1 MKLADRVD
9 IAYVLIWD
17 RLVGAVSWNGRDRF
31 ATFEFDR
38 KFLDLGLDLSP
49 IKMPAA
55 DARRGNAQFAFR
67 ALREETFKGLPGML
81 ADSLPDN
88 FGNALIDRW
97 LSGQGRDPA
106 DFSPV
111 ERLCYTGRR
120 GMGALEYK
128 PVINTALEESVPVEV
143 ERLLALARSVVEERS
158 NLRSDLGSDP
168 SDALLNI
175 IRTGTSAGG
184 NRPKAVIALNEKNGE
199 VRSGQVDAP
208 DGFDYWILKFDGV
221 KDRALADPAG
231 YGRIEYAYH
240 LMAKEAGIDMTECR
254 LLEEEGRAHFM
265 TRRFDRSAGGGK
277 LHLQSLCAIAH
288 LDYQDAGGASY
299 EDAFRVM
306 RELRLSS
313 EEAGQQFRRMVFNV
327 AARNQDDHTKNI
339 AFLMDMG
346 GHWRL
351 SPAFDVTYAYNPGG
365 LWTNTHQMSI
375 NGKRDDFTKEDL
387 LRVGTEMN
395 IQRGEKLVEEVLDAV
410 SRWPFFAGEAG
421 VPKNQIDAI
430 AKTHRLNI

>member
-1 MKLADRVD
+1 MAERVD
-9 IAYVLIWD
+9 VAYVRIWD
-17 RLVGAVSWNGRDRF
+17 TLAGAVSWNARSRF

-55 DARRGNAQFAFR
+55 DARKGTSQFAFR
-67 ALREETFKGLPGML
+67 SLPETTFKGLPGML

-88 FGNALIDRW
+88 FGNTLIDRW
-97 LSGQGRDPA
+97 LSGQGRDPS

-120 GMGALEYK
+120 GMGALEYQ

-158 NLRSDLGSDP
+158 GLKADLGADP

-184 NRPKAVIALNEKNGE
+184 NRPKAVIALNEKTGE
-199 VRSGQVDAP
+199 VRSGQVVAP

-240 LMAKEAGIDMTECR
+240 LMAVEAGIGMTECR
-254 LLEEEGRAHFM
+254 LLEEGGRAHFM
-265 TRRFDRSAGGGK
+265 TRRFDRSTGGGK
-277 LHLQSLCAIAH
+277 LHLQSLCALAH
-288 LDYQDAGGASY
+288 LDYQNAGGASY

-339 AFLMDMG
+339 AFLMDRG
-346 GHWRL
+346 GQWRL

-365 LWTNTHQMSI
+365 LRTNMHQMSI
-375 NGKRDDFTKEDL
+375 NGKRDDFTKKDL
-387 LRVGTEMN
+387 LKTGREMN
-395 IQRGEKLVEEVLDAV
+395 IQRVEKLVEEVLDAV
-410 SRWPFFAGEAG
+410 SRWPVFAAQAG
-421 VPKNQIDAI
+421 VTKDQIDSI
-430 AKTHRLNI
+430 AKTHRVSALR

>member
-9 IAYVLIWD
+9 TAYVKIWD
-17 RLVGAVSWNGRDRF
+17 HLVGAVSWNGRDRF
-31 ATFEFDR
+31 ATFEFDGN
-38 KFLDLGLDLSP
+38 FLDLGLDLSP
-49 IKMPAA
+49 LRMPIAG
-55 DARRGNAQFAFR
+55 ARRGNARFAFR
-67 ALREETFKGLPGML
+67 ALPEETFKGLPGML

-97 LSGQGRDPA
+97 LSAQGRDPA

-158 NLRSDLGSDP
+158 LLKADLESDP

-184 NRPKAVIALNEKNGE
+184 NRAKAVIALSEKTGE

-208 DGFDYWILKFDGV
+208 EGFDYWILKFDGV
-221 KDRALADPAG
+221 KDRSLGDPAG

-240 LMAKEAGIDMTECR
+240 LMAKEAGIDMMECR
-254 LLEEEGRAHFM
+254 LLEEGDRAHFM
-265 TRRFDRSAGGGK
+265 TRRFDRPGGGK
-277 LHLQSLCAIAH
+277 IHLQSLCALAH
-288 LDYQDAGGASY
+288 LDYRDAGGASY

-313 EEAGQQFRRMVFNV
+313 EEAGRFFRRMVFNV

-339 AFLMDMG
+339 AFLMG
-346 GHWRL
+346 GDGRWNL
-351 SPAFDVTYAYNPGG
+351 SPAFDVTYAYNPAGR
-365 LWTNTHQMSI
+365 WTNMHQMSI
-375 NGKRDDFTKEDL
+375 NGRRDDITKEDL
-387 LRVGTEMN
+387 LSVGREMN
-395 IQRGEKLVEEVLDAV
+395 IQRCDKMLNEVREAV
-410 SRWPFFAGEAG
+410 SRWPFFAAEAG
-421 VPKNQIDAI
+421 VEKPLIDAI
-430 AKTHRLNI
+430 AKMHRKLA

>member
-1 MKLADRVD
+1 MKLADRAD
-9 IAYVLIWD
+9 IAYVRIWD
-17 RLVGAVSWNGRDRF
+17 HLVGAVSWNGRDRF

-38 KFLDLGLDLSP
+38 NFLDLGLDLSP
-49 IKMPAA
+49 LRMPIAE
-55 DARRGNAQFAFR
+55 ARRGNARFAFR
-67 ALREETFKGLPGML
+67 ALPEETFKGLPGML

-88 FGNALIDRW
+88 FGNTLIDRW
-97 LSGQGRDPA
+97 LSAQGRDPA

-158 NLRSDLGSDP
+158 ILKADLASDP

-184 NRPKAVIALNEKNGE
+184 NRAKAVIALNEKTGE

-208 DGFDYWILKFDGV
+208 EGFDYWILKFDGV
-221 KDRALADPAG
+221 RDRSLGDPAG

-240 LMAKEAGIDMTECR
+240 LMAKEAGIDMMECR
-254 LLEEEGRAHFM
+254 LLEEGDRAHFM
-265 TRRFDRSAGGGK
+265 TRRFDRPGGGK
-277 LHLQSLCAIAH
+277 IHLQSLCALAH
-288 LDYQDAGGASY
+288 LDYRNAGGASY

-313 EEAGQQFRRMVFNV
+313 EEAGRLFRRMTFNV

-339 AFLMDMG
+339 AFLMDRDG
-346 GHWRL
+346 RWSL
-351 SPAFDVTYAYNPGG
+351 SPAFDVTYAYNPAGR
-365 LWTNTHQMSI
+365 WTETHQMSI
-375 NGKRDDFTKEDL
+375 NGRRDDITKEDL
-387 LRVGTEMN
+387 LSVGREMN
-395 IQRGEKLVEEVLDAV
+395 IQRCDKLVDEVREAV
-410 SRWPFFAGEAG
+410 SRWPSFAAEAG
-421 VPKNQIDAI
+421 VEKPQIEAI
-430 AKTHRLNI
+430 AKTHRKLA